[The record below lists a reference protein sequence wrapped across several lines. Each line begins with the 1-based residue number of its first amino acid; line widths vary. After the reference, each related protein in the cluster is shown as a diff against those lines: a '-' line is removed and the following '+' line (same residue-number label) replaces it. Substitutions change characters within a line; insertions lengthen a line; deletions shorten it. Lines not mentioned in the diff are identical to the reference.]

1 MIPELTTKLERLRSI
16 LKNTG
21 GCAVAFSGGVD
32 SSVVLSA
39 AHEALGERCLAV
51 IATSSTYPE
60 REYRRAIEWVEQQGI
75 PHVVISSEELDI
87 PEFSCNPTDRCY
99 YCKKELFEKVGEQAR
114 IHGLG
119 FVADGSNADD
129 AGDYRPGMTAAREL
143 KVLSP
148 LKEAGLTKEDVRA
161 LAREVYRLPV
171 ADKPSMA
178 CLASRFP
185 YGSEITRVKLGQVE
199 QIEVFLERQGVR
211 VFRARHH
218 GDILRLELGPEEMKA
233 VMNVDMRRK
242 IILMAKELVYIYVT
256 LDLEGYRTGSMNER
270 LHLRSES
277 KFSPLGG

>member
-1 MIPELTTKLERLRSI
+1 MNPEQKTKLERLRRI
-16 LKNTG
+16 LKETG

-39 AHEALGERCLAV
+39 VHEVLGDRCLAV

-60 REYRRAIEWVEQQGI
+60 REFKRALEWVERVGI
-75 PHVVISSEELDI
+75 PHVVIASEELDI
-87 PEFSCNPTDRCY
+87 PEFSCNPADRCY
-99 YCKKELFEKVGEQAR
+99 YCKKELFEKIGEQAR
-114 IHGLG
+114 SHGLSH
-119 FVADGSNADD
+119 VADGSNADD
-129 AGDYRPGMTAAREL
+129 VGDYRPGMTAAREL

-148 LKEAGLTKEDVRA
+148 LKEAGLTKDDVRT

-185 YGSEITRVKLGQVE
+185 YGSEITRSKLGQVE
-199 QIEVFLERQGVR
+199 QIEIFLEQQGFR

-233 VMNVDMRRK
+233 VMNGDIRRE
-242 IILMAKELVYIYVT
+242 IILLAKELGFIYVT
-256 LDLEGYRTGSMNER
+256 LDLEG
-270 LHLRSES
+270 
-277 KFSPLGG
+277 

>member
-1 MIPELTTKLERLRSI
+1 MTAEQNRKLERLKNI
-16 LKNTG
+16 LKHTG

-39 AHEALGERCLAV
+39 AHEVLGERCLAV

-60 REYRRAIEWVEQQGI
+60 REYRRALEWVERLGI

-99 YCKKELFEKVGEQAR
+99 YCKKELFGKIGEQAR

-185 YGSEITRVKLGQVE
+185 YGAEITQSKLEQVE
-199 QIEVFLERQGVR
+199 QIEVFLEEQGFR

-218 GDILRLELGPEEMKA
+218 SDILRLELGPEEMKA
-233 VMNVDMRRK
+233 AMNDEMRHK
-242 IILMAKELVYIYVT
+242 ITLLAKELGFIYVT
-256 LDLEGYRTGSMNER
+256 LDLDGYRTGSMNER
-270 LHLRSES
+270 LTKEKTL
-277 KFSPLGG
+277 FSTQ

>member
-39 AHEALGERCLAV
+39 AHETLKDRCLAV

-60 REYRRAIEWVEQQGI
+60 REYRRALEWVEQQGI

-148 LKEAGLTKEDVRA
+148 LREAGLTKEDVRA

-185 YGSEITRVKLGQVE
+185 YGAEITQSKLEQVE

-218 GDILRLELGPEEMKA
+218 GDILRLELGPEEMNA

-242 IILMAKELVYIYVT
+242 IILMAKELGFIYVT
-256 LDLEGYRTGSMNER
+256 LDLEGYRTGSMNEQP
-270 LHLRSES
+270 H
-277 KFSPLGG
+277 FIPGGKLAP

>member
-1 MIPELTTKLERLRSI
+1 MTSEQNTKLERLRRI
-16 LKNTG
+16 LKKTG

-39 AHEALGERCLAV
+39 SYEVLGDRCLAV

-60 REYRRAIEWVEQQGI
+60 REFKRALEWVERVGI
-75 PHVVISSEELDI
+75 PHVVIASEELDI

-99 YCKKELFEKVGEQAR
+99 YCKKELFEKIGEQAR
-114 IHGLG
+114 SHGLSH
-119 FVADGSNADD
+119 VADGSNADD
-129 AGDYRPGMTAAREL
+129 VGDYRPGMTAAREL

-148 LKEAGLTKEDVRA
+148 LKEAGLTKDDVRT

-185 YGSEITRVKLGQVE
+185 YGSEITRSKLGQVE
-199 QIEVFLERQGVR
+199 QIEIFLEQQGFR

-218 GDILRLELGPEEMKA
+218 GDILRLELGPEEMA
-233 VMNVDMRRK
+233 TMLNGDLRQEF
-242 IILMAKELVYIYVT
+242 ILLAKELGFTYVT
-256 LDLEGYRTGSMNER
+256 LDLEGYRTGSMNEQ
-270 LHLRSES
+270 LS
-277 KFSPLGG
+277 KEKTLFPTQ

>member
-39 AHEALGERCLAV
+39 AHEVLGERCLAV

-87 PEFSCNPTDRCY
+87 PGFSQNPADRCY

-148 LKEAGLTKEDVRA
+148 LREAGLTKEDVRA

-218 GDILRLELGPEEMKA
+218 GDILRLELGPEEMNA

-242 IILMAKELVYIYVT
+242 IILMAKELGFIYVT
-256 LDLEGYRTGSMNER
+256 LDLEGYRTGSMNEQP
-270 LHLRSES
+270 H
-277 KFSPLGG
+277 FIPGGKLAP